1 MMYLRNAS
9 LHNHIKIEILP
20 NHFQEMVLSWISKS
34 NEQIR

>member
-20 NHFQEMVLSWISKS
+20 NHFLKMVLPWIFKS
-34 NEQIR
+34 RSD